1 MSFATSICIISI
13 NVILYLFIQH
23 AVCVKEAGVFF
34 TFSCRHE
41 TAGCMVAA
49 LGSKSQF
56 PPAGCVQVLAGL
68 SGVGS
73 SHAEAVLSV
82 LRARREEIRRSLL
95 DRTNSISSATLQD
108 FDWQLKVT
116 WCFFSLVFDWLT
128 YCWLD
133 CNGGTSPA
141 NVFVNDWS
149 SNNVTRMVKAV
160 EQRLWQAYLHC

>member
-1 MSFATSICIISI
+1 M
-13 NVILYLFIQH
+13 
-23 AVCVKEAGVFF
+23 
-34 TFSCRHE
+34 
-41 TAGCMVAA
+41 AA

-68 SGVGS
+68 SGVGSS

-116 WCFFSLVFDWLT
+116 
-128 YCWLD
+128 
-133 CNGGTSPA
+133 
-141 NVFVNDWS
+141 
-149 SNNVTRMVKAV
+149 
-160 EQRLWQAYLHC
+160 

>member
-1 MSFATSICIISI
+1 MSFVTSICIISI

-68 SGVGS
+68 SGVGSS

-160 EQRLWQAYLHC
+160 EQRL

>member
-1 MSFATSICIISI
+1 MSFVTSTCIISI